1 MQLTHSEKVDGLL
14 RAEQFS
20 SARKWYIITWAGY
33 VRSHVDLRLHTARDL
48 KAWLYRSGLHERIE
62 EDGQRRR

>member
-20 SARKWYIITWAGY
+20 SARKWYYHNVGRICSES
-33 VRSHVDLRLHTARDL
+33 RRLTFAHSARFESMAL
-48 KAWLYRSGLHERIE
+48 PIGIA
-62 EDGQRRR
+62 